1 MLNYKKIQDLQIKLE
16 KAQQRLTNKLEK
28 FEELKKD
35 GKLMQKK
42 FKDYRTNGIGW
53 EDTSDEDLKKA
64 IIRNFQIFDVDQ
76 AECYVNELERKLER
90 LMKTWKEEEPQ
101 RLAKEAK
108 DNEKAKAINEV
119 KGFIRPF
126 IDMNLK
132 RIINFAFKR
141 KITIGQSINNFSDD
155 VLANLLS
162 IRERVQKY
170 GKILGLDLYNKDLD
184 NGYIGIVHCEKK
196 DVEFRVILA
205 GGYNIQCLHTRFIL
219 GNVTL

>member
-16 KAQQRLTNKLEK
+16 KAQQRLNNKLEK

-42 FKDYRTNGIGW
+42 FKDYRTNGKGW

-76 AECYVNELERKLER
+76 AESYVNELERKLER

-108 DNEKAKAINEV
+108 DNEKVKAV
-119 KGFIRPF
+119 K
-126 IDMNLK
+126 
-132 RIINFAFKR
+132 NFVYSKGAYS
-141 KITIGQSINNFSDD
+141 TISKLIEEEKPDIAILNNIHRQ
-155 VLANLLS
+155 L
-162 IRERVQKY
+162 
-170 GKILGLDLYNKDLD
+170 
-184 NGYIGIVHCEKK
+184 
-196 DVEFRVILA
+196 
-205 GGYNIQCLHTRFIL
+205 T
-219 GNVTL
+219 T

>member
-16 KAQQRLTNKLEK
+16 KAQQRLNNKLEK

-108 DNEKAKAINEV
+108 DNEKVKAINEV

-126 IDMNLK
+126 IDNAINEP
-132 RIINFAFKR
+132 IIPLNIDFR
-141 KITIGQSINNFSDD
+141 Q
-155 VLANLLS
+155 
-162 IRERVQKY
+162 ERVIK
-170 GKILGLDLYNKDLD
+170 
-184 NGYIGIVHCEKK
+184 
-196 DVEFRVILA
+196 VI
-205 GGYNIQCLHTRFIL
+205 
-219 GNVTL
+219 